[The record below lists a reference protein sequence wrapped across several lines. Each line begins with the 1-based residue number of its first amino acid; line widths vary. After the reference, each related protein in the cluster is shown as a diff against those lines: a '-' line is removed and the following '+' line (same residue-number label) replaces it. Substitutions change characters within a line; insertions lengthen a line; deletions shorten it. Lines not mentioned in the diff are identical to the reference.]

1 LMDNVET
8 RFRVTYDWAN
18 QRVRVNWHTTI
29 IFKARR
35 NNPVFVDCISIYHL
49 NDEVN
54 ITKYYNNAV

>member
-1 LMDNVET
+1 MDNVET

-49 NDEVN
+49 NDEVLPL
-54 ITKYYNNAV
+54 TL